1 VRVWRRPFHETG
13 GDVKLMRQ
21 RRGGAASLAALMRAS
36 MRVDSNGQAVQELAV
51 DKWKGRGARAQA
63 SYRPSWARAVD
74 SAMGLAGRK
83 LVERLREHDGQTHF
97 MLVADGLEDLLCKME
112 LKGFAR

>member
-1 VRVWRRPFHETG
+1 MWRRHFHETG

-21 RRGGAASLAALMRAS
+21 RLGGDASLAALMRAS
-36 MRVDSNGQAVQELAV
+36 MRVDSDGQAVQALAV